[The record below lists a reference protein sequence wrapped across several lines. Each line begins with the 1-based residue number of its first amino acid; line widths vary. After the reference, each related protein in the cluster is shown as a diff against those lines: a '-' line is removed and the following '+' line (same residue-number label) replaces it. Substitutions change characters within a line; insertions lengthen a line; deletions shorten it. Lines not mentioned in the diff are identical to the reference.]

1 MRVFQRRFIWSVSAF
16 KQLAMIFM
24 SILAGNMY
32 ESIGFQALTGVGSGG
47 AGLHLTSCSR
57 LAAPAHFLRC
67 VASE

>member
-1 MRVFQRRFIWSVSAF
+1 
-16 KQLAMIFM
+16 MIFM